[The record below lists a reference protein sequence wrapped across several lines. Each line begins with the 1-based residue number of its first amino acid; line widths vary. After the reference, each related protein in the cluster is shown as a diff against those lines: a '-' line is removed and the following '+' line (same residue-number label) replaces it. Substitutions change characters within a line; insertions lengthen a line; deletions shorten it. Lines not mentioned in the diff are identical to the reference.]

1 VVLAQVEV
9 WTGAPEGWEG
19 VFALLALPMC
29 GALAWWRTAP
39 VAVLLVVFAA
49 QLPGAFID
57 ASYGPLYQLLS
68 FLLACFSVAARCPLR
83 WAVFGGLAAEA
94 MFVAGALLD
103 DEMSLGVMAF
113 VTSLVAIFWSI
124 GRVLHGRGR
133 ELDVLAERALRLAR
147 EQEETRAA
155 IEHERAAI
163 AREMHDLLAHTV
175 SVMVVQAGAAEGL
188 LEQDPREARQSLQH
202 IRQRGHDA
210 VLELRGLLTM
220 MRGEPVELSPQPG
233 LADLGQL
240 VQDTRDAG
248 LAVELSV
255 TGDGEEIPA
264 GIQLAAFRIV
274 QEALTNVRKHA
285 RATRVEVKVARA
297 PGQLEVEV
305 ADDGRGPHGHSRGH
319 GLIGMQERAALY
331 GGTVKFGVRSD
342 GGFAVEARLP
352 VRANGRWPAS

>member
-1 VVLAQVEV
+1 
-9 WTGAPEGWEG
+9 
-19 VFALLALPMC
+19 
-29 GALAWWRTAP
+29 
-39 VAVLLVVFAA
+39 
-49 QLPGAFID
+49 
-57 ASYGPLYQLLS
+57 
-68 FLLACFSVAARCPLR
+68 
-83 WAVFGGLAAEA
+83 
-94 MFVAGALLD
+94 
-103 DEMSLGVMAF
+103 MSLGVMAF